1 MKATKTKKAS
11 ENRDQAHYDAGYQ
24 VGYEAGF
31 DACIA
36 HIKDAINKVKAK
48 AKEKAKRP
56 KGRNPGVL
64 VPMSSTPQHAY
75 LHPLR
80 LLPGFALGF
89 LSAPVP
95 RIRDL
100 QQRCLVLGLHA
111 LRQSPTILCVSFER
125 YNILH
130 VGPLCRFH

>member
-1 MKATKTKKAS
+1 VPYLGPIGPQAAEIRLETNRRTAMKATKTKKAS

-56 KGRNPGVL
+56 KGRSLLQLKQAPGIG
-64 VPMSSTPQHAY
+64 T
-75 LHPLR
+75 
-80 LLPGFALGF
+80 
-89 LSAPVP
+89 
-95 RIRDL
+95 
-100 QQRCLVLGLHA
+100 
-111 LRQSPTILCVSFER
+111 
-125 YNILH
+125 
-130 VGPLCRFH
+130 